1 MNFRTLT
8 HDDAGNDVTPRTREE
23 WDEWVS
29 ATKLRGYLLKNTLG
43 DWLELYGE
51 ANGFRRDDTR
61 PEGYDERLDF
71 LPLHRGPGRRV
82 RRRGGR
88 LPCQP

>member
-1 MNFRTLT
+1 MNFRNLT
-8 HDDAGNDVTPRTREE
+8 HDDAGNDMTPRTRED

-51 ANGFRRDDTR
+51 ANGFQRTTPARAMTSGWTFFASSQTR
-61 PEGYDERLDF
+61 ASRSKT
-71 LPLHRGPGRRV
+71 R
-82 RRRGGR
+82 
-88 LPCQP
+88 